1 MAMAPGQRDRVRLH
15 LSAAGSACPVNAMET
30 SNGGPLPRSTVAR
43 VTLRPI
49 GSPLPLGVFALVPSG
64 LLVAGFQLGWF
75 ATTDMK
81 TIGYLLLG
89 FAVPLQLLSSVL
101 AFMGR
106 DTLVGTSFGIFTGTW
121 LAFSLTILTG
131 TPGQTNAVLG
141 VFFLSIAAIFAMLLG
156 GGLAGGKAGAGFVV
170 LAGSAR
176 FLLSGLYEL
185 NSSVG
190 VEHAAGIVGLVFVA
204 VAGYVG
210 LASLIEDSAHRMI
223 LPLGRRGAA
232 RAAFSESLDSQLQEL
247 EHEAGVR
254 EQL

>member
-1 MAMAPGQRDRVRLH
+1 MDSLQ
-15 LSAAGSACPVNAMET
+15 T
-30 SNGGPLPRSTVAR
+30 SNGRAPAGSTVAR

-49 GSPLPLGVFALVPSG
+49 GSPLPLGVFALVPAG
-64 LLVAGFQLGWF
+64 LLLAGFQLEWF
-75 ATTDMK
+75 APTEIK
-81 TIGYLLLG
+81 TIAYLLLG
-89 FAVPLQLLSSVL
+89 FAVPLQFSSCIL
-101 AFMGR
+101 AFLSR

-121 LAFSLTILTG
+121 FAFGLSALTSP
-131 TPGQTNAVLG
+131 PGHTSAVLG
-141 VFFLSIAAIFAMLLG
+141 VFFLAICAIFAMLMG
-156 GGLAGGKAGAGFVV
+156 GGLVGGKAGAGVIV

-185 NSSVG
+185 TSSSG

-204 VAGYVG
+204 IAAYVG
-210 LASLIEDSAHRMI
+210 FASLIEDSAHRTI

-232 RAAFSESLDSQLQEL
+232 KTSFTEGLDAQLQEL